1 MPLKRLTALYLGCC
15 HQLTDGAA
23 RHIVRG
29 LKVSIGVLD
38 TPFDHNHKLR
48 PPSQDPHASLSL
60 DVFKWSWPR
69 HIAA

>member
-29 LKVSIGVLD
+29 LKVSNRFACA
-38 TPFDHNHKLR
+38 TPRPLPGTLR
-48 PPSQDPHASLSL
+48 PFRQDPSLAVSHG
-60 DVFKWSWPR
+60 VFKWEWPF
-69 HIAA
+69 I